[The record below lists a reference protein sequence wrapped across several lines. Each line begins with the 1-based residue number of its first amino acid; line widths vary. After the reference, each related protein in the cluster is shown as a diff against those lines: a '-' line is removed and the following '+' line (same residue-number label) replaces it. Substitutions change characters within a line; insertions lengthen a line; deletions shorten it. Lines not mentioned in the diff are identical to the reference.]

1 MSTIINANNN
11 NFIGVAIQYRLGAF
25 GFLSSDEVQRY
36 GAVNA
41 GLLDQLFALQWVQ
54 SYIDLFG
61 GNASQV
67 SISGISAGGG
77 AVMLQSMAFDG
88 FLGDSLFENA
98 IAVSP
103 YLPQQYGYADLVPTQ
118 SYYAFASAA
127 GCFTGLPPGSY
138 NDSVFNC
145 LVSKDTDTLQNASA
159 QVSFSGRYGAW
170 AFLPVTDGSFIQ
182 ERPSQQLLKKK
193 VNGRRMLSSNA
204 ANEGPLFTP
213 QNIVTE
219 DDFVSFLRDLFPL
232 FTDDDISPVLLSYP
246 STNAPVSAGDP
257 NFATSGIGPV
267 TAVNQSTFGTGQ
279 QQRADN
285 VYAETT
291 FICPSY
297 WLSEA
302 FTGNGREAYKYQ
314 YSVIAAQH
322 GVDSNAIFGPPN
334 PEQGP
339 DLVAAYMA
347 IVGNF
352 VTKNNPSI
360 SASLAIGS
368 NGMGTTSNIT
378 APGSVDP
385 KPDQP
390 NAATLWPTY
399 SLANPYLL
407 NLNQTGGTAFSALP
421 VPTTLNITEFRDPG
435 LRNDFT
441 LENAYTWE
449 GGRGARCDFWRS
461 IGSIVPE

>member
-193 VNGRRMLSSNA
+193 VNGRRMLSS
-204 ANEGPLFTP
+204 
-213 QNIVTE
+213 V
-219 DDFVSFLRDLFPL
+219 
-232 FTDDDISPVLLSYP
+232 
-246 STNAPVSAGDP
+246 
-257 NFATSGIGPV
+257 
-267 TAVNQSTFGTGQ
+267 
-279 QQRADN
+279 
-285 VYAETT
+285 
-291 FICPSY
+291 
-297 WLSEA
+297 
-302 FTGNGREAYKYQ
+302 
-314 YSVIAAQH
+314 
-322 GVDSNAIFGPPN
+322 
-334 PEQGP
+334 
-339 DLVAAYMA
+339 
-347 IVGNF
+347 
-352 VTKNNPSI
+352 
-360 SASLAIGS
+360 
-368 NGMGTTSNIT
+368 GTT
-378 APGSVDP
+378 
-385 KPDQP
+385 
-390 NAATLWPTY
+390 
-399 SLANPYLL
+399 
-407 NLNQTGGTAFSALP
+407 QTPVAL
-421 VPTTLNITEFRDPG
+421 
-435 LRNDFT
+435 
-441 LENAYTWE
+441 Y
-449 GGRGARCDFWRS
+449 
-461 IGSIVPE
+461 